1 MARFNLNGFLDN
13 SRFEDFFARF
23 GGGSSDHDH
32 LNGTTGSN
40 TLFGGAKE
48 DTLAGMAGNDTLNG
62 GSGADKVWG
71 GSGNDNLAG
80 GTGADLLVGG
90 FGADRMDG
98 GTGND
103 VVAEP
108 VGCRRDGRGPGR
120 HDADLRELKPLRSR
134 RSTIR
139 SPAAPAPTPSAS
151 KVMVNA
157 KDEIV
162 AKHVNADGTIDWVGV
177 TGENNATHD
186 HWVDGFGNDVIR
198 DFNRAQGDKIE
209 ISAHTAE
216 VKSIQHKDSNGDGKN
231 DYSVITVISQQGN
244 AGAHDEDLLGTITVY
259 GNLVK
264 QSDIAVT
271 QTVYGAYEKVG
282 ELADGVALRTG
293 GRRRAGRWRHRRRP
307 PQRSDGDG
315 QHGHVRLSR
324 KQQDTITN
332 KGRLPALVHQRP
344 VSIQSSPGAGLP

>member
-23 GGGSSDHDH
+23 GGGSAGHDD
-32 LNGTTGSN
+32 LKGTTGSN
-40 TLFGGAKE
+40 NLFSGAS
-48 DTLAGMAGNDTLNG
+48 DDNVRGMAGNDTLNG
-62 GSGADKVWG
+62 GSGNDNMWG
-71 GSGNDNLAG
+71 GSGNDNLSG
-80 GTGADLLVGG
+80 GTGNDVLVGG

-98 GTGND
+98 GAGND
-103 VVAEP
+103 VLLSRSDAGEMVAAQDGTTQIFAEETAAFKA
-108 VGCRRDGRGPGR
+108 VNDTLTGGRG
-120 HDADLRELKPLRSR
+120 ADTFRFEG
-134 RSTIR
+134 
-139 SPAAPAPTPSAS
+139 
-151 KVMVNA
+151 MVNA

-177 TGENNATHD
+177 TGENGAVHD

-216 VKSIQHKDSNGDGKN
+216 VKSIEYKDSNGDGKN

-264 QSDIAVT
+264 QSDITVT

-282 ELADGVALRTG
+282 ELNGAHFELRTTACWPVTAPTADTTTK
-293 GRRRAGRWRHRRRP
+293 RRRWPTCTCNRERGIH
-307 PQRSDGDG
+307 DHD
-315 QHGHVRLSR
+315 
-324 KQQDTITN
+324 
-332 KGRLPALVHQRP
+332 QRP
-344 VSIQSSPGAGLP
+344 VSIQSRLGAELSPLELSKIL

>member
-1 MARFNLNGFLDN
+1 MARFNLNGFLNN

-62 GSGADKVWG
+62 GSGDDKVWG
-71 GSGNDNLAG
+71 GSGNDNLSG
-80 GTGADLLVGG
+80 GYRRRSSRRRL
-90 FGADRMDG
+90 RRRPDG
-98 GTGND
+98 WRHRQRH
-103 VVAEP
+103 AAQP
-108 VGCRRDGRGPGR
+108 VGCGRDGRGPGR
-120 HDADLRELKPLRSR
+120 HDADLRGLKPRRSR

-139 SPAAPAPTPSAS
+139 SPAALAPTPSAS
-151 KVMVNA
+151 KCKVNA

-209 ISAHTAE
+209 ISAHTGE
-216 VKSIQHKDSNGDGKN
+216 VKSIQHKDSNGDGRN

-282 ELADGVALRTG
+282 ELNGAHFELEDDGVLAG
-293 GRRRAGRWRHRRRP
+293 GGT
-307 PQRSDGDG
+307 DG
-315 QHGHVRLSR
+315 GHHNEA
-324 KQQDTITN
+324 TAMAN
-332 KGRLPALVHQRP
+332 MAMYG
-344 VSIQSSPGAGLP
+344 

>member
-1 MARFNLNGFLDN
+1 MARFNLNSFFNND
-13 SRFEDFFARF
+13 RFEDFFARF

-32 LNGTTGSN
+32 LNGTTGNN
-40 TLFGGAKE
+40 TLFGGGRE

-71 GSGNDNLAG
+71 GSGNDNLVRRLRQRPSRRWLRRRPDGWRRRQRHRCSAVRTRAKWSPPRTARRRSSRQETAAFKAVNDTLTGGAG
-80 GTGADLLVGG
+80 GDTFRFEG
-90 FGADRMDG
+90 
-98 GTGND
+98 
-103 VVAEP
+103 
-108 VGCRRDGRGPGR
+108 
-120 HDADLRELKPLRSR
+120 
-134 RSTIR
+134 
-139 SPAAPAPTPSAS
+139 
-151 KVMVNA
+151 MVNA

-216 VKSIQHKDSNGDGKN
+216 VQSIEHKDSNGDGRN

-282 ELADGVALRTG
+282 ELNGAHFELEDDGVLAG
-293 GRRRAGRWRHRRRP
+293 GGT
-307 PQRSDGDG
+307 DG
-315 QHGHVRLSR
+315 GHHNEA
-324 KQQDTITN
+324 TAMAN
-332 KGRLPALVHQRP
+332 MHM
-344 VSIQSSPGAGLP
+344 